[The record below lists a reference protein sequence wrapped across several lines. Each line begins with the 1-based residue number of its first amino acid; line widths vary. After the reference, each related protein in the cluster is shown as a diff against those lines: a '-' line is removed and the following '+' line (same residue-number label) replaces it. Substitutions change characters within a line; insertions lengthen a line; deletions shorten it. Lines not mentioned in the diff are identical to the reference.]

1 MTKQDRQSPAGAGAA
16 NLLPK
21 GLADEGRKWPIRYD
35 FIEPLTIL
43 ADIATIVLSSLIAG
57 PLYHYL
63 QNTETANYVSKSLGS
78 AIIVSALF
86 ISLMKIRGMYE
97 PAELLVLPRQI
108 RAVCLTWISAFLLLA
123 GTIFALRIGSDISRG
138 ASIMFAV
145 FGFIA
150 LILNRRAT
158 EYLLAKGLAEK
169 RFSGR
174 NIVLITDD
182 SGKDNAS
189 LTQVLIDIGFRVK
202 RNFLLPAS
210 SSDPGHRQRVVTNV
224 IEYVLG
230 SDVEEIVVGA
240 NPDRWSELRSLGAEL
255 RVLPFPISFVPLG
268 PASETYKRP
277 SRKLGNTI
285 GVELQRGLLT
295 PVEHAAKRSIDLLL
309 AGMALI
315 ALLPLLVLVAV
326 AIKLDSRGPILFRQ
340 QRFGFNGRGFQI
352 YKFRTI
358 SVLEDGASIVQAQ
371 SGDKRITWLGAWLRR
386 TSIDELPQL
395 FNVLDGSMSLVGPRP
410 HAVAHDNEF
419 DKIVGNYAF
428 RRRVKP
434 GLTGWAQVHGLRGP
448 TPTAASIEQRVEYDL
463 WYIDNWSL
471 SLDIAILLRTPIEL
485 IRGSSSST
493 TSRTRHDPPIQ
504 VQTTEVQFPLAQR
517 RGDPVQHPSNLSV
530 GNHRYPLRS
539 TAVLRYDGS
548 VMRLGYLEA
557 FGQTWDAAFDSI
569 SHRLHRHFQRL
580 WLVPPH
586 ERSAHEQ
593 AQLEKMAEI
602 VDIEEY
608 LRTNQQEELVIG
620 RIDAIDDYVVRLTL
634 MTHDDQEIT
643 APISDLPA
651 IAAGMQS
658 GHYFEARILREHDQ
672 RIEWKSWS
680 VRPPLREDD
689 DAWTDF
695 DQLAAEGT
703 LE

>member
-1 MTKQDRQSPAGAGAA
+1 MTKQDRQSPAGAGTA

-57 PLYHYL
+57 PLYHYFL
-63 QNTETANYVSKSLGS
+63 NTETANYVSKSLGS
-78 AIIVSALF
+78 AIIVSVLF

-97 PAELLVLPRQI
+97 PVELLVLPRQI
-108 RAVCLTWISAFLLLA
+108 RAVWLAWISAFLLLA

-138 ASIMFAV
+138 ASILFALL
-145 FGFIA
+145 GLMA
-150 LILNRRAT
+150 LIAQRRLL

-169 RFSGR
+169 RFSVR
-174 NIVLITDD
+174 NVVLITDD
-182 SGKDNAS
+182 SSKDTTNLAQA
-189 LTQVLIDIGFRVK
+189 LMDTGFRVK

-224 IEYVLG
+224 IEYVHG
-230 SDVEEIVVGA
+230 SDIEEIVVGA

-255 RVLPFPISFVPLG
+255 GVLPFPISFVPLG
-268 PASETYKRP
+268 PASEIYTRP

-285 GVELQRGLLT
+285 GVELRRGPLT
-295 PVEHAAKRSIDLLL
+295 PVERAAKRSIDVLL
-309 AGMALI
+309 AGWALI
-315 ALLPLLVLVAV
+315 AFLPVLVIAAV
-326 AIKLDSRGPILFRQ
+326 AIKLDSRGPIFFRQ
-340 QRFGFNGRGFQI
+340 TRFGFNGRGFQI
-352 YKFRTI
+352 YKFRTM
-358 SVLEDGASIVQAQ
+358 SVLEDSASIVQAQ
-371 SGDKRITWLGAWLRR
+371 SGDKRTTWLGAWLRR

-410 HAVAHDNEF
+410 YAVAHDNEF
-419 DKIVGNYAF
+419 DKIVRNYAF
-428 RRRVKP
+428 RHRVKP
-434 GLTGWAQVHGLRGP
+434 GLTGWAQVHGLRGTP
-448 TPTAASIEQRVEYDL
+448 TPRSIEERVEFDL
-463 WYIDNWSL
+463 WYINNWSL

-485 IRGSSSST
+485 MRGSSSST
-493 TSRTRHDPPIQ
+493 TSRTRHDPPTQ

-548 VMRLGYLEA
+548 VMQLGYLEA

-586 ERSAHEQ
+586 ERSADEQ

-695 DQLAAEGT
+695 DQLAAQGT